1 MAGIGTVLP
10 EDHIKSAMQS
20 VFRYNYK
27 TDFYHTD
34 SVHRAYA
41 INDERGVVIA
51 SWPKGGRPRFPLS
64 YAGEVWTGVEYETAV
79 NLIYAGCLE
88 EGLSIVKSVR
98 DRYDGYKRNPFSE
111 IESGHHYC
119 RAMASW
125 GLLNALLGQ
134 KSDMYHK
141 TLSFH
146 PALDGE
152 LSSFFICGQAWGVV
166 SWKMEEGQ
174 LVQKIEVLYGT
185 LEDVQIEK

>member
-1 MAGIGTVLP
+1 
-10 EDHIKSAMQS
+10 
-20 VFRYNYK
+20 
-27 TDFYHTD
+27 
-34 SVHRAYA
+34 
-41 INDERGVVIA
+41 
-51 SWPKGGRPRFPLS
+51 
-64 YAGEVWTGVEYETAV
+64 
-79 NLIYAGCLE
+79 
-88 EGLSIVKSVR
+88 
-98 DRYDGYKRNPFSE
+98 
-111 IESGHHYC
+111 
-119 RAMASW
+119 MASW